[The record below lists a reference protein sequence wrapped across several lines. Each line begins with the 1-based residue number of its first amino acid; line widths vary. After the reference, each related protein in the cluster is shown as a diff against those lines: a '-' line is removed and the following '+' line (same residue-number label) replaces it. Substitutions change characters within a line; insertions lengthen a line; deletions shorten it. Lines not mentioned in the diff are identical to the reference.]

1 MRPDPACLQCGARMA
16 DEPAHEAWHQGL
28 ITMIVALI
36 RDKSTPA

>member
-1 MRPDPACLQCGARMA
+1 MTDVPCLICAARVT
-16 DEPAHEAWHQGL
+16 DERAHEAWHQGL